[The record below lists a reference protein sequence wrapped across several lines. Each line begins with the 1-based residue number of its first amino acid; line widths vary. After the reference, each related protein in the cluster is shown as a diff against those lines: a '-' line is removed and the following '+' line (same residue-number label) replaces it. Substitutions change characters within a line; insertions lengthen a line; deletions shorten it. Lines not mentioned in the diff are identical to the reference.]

1 MKHVSAFEVSK
12 PGIHSLIQDLGRFG
26 YQHLGITPGGPAD
39 LHAYLWANKILG
51 NHSNMASIEIHYGLM
66 TLIALVDTRIA
77 ICGAE
82 FGVTINNKPAFNWQT
97 HQVKSGDVIQY
108 RSAKTGKCG
117 YLAILGGLQTKK
129 DYQSRSTVIRDELS
143 PATSK
148 SLYHGQILPAS
159 NSSIKYLK
167 TTTEHA
173 AEVIVP
179 RHYIPNYSTVLS
191 LGLLPC
197 YQWSL
202 LTSKQQY
209 QLLSNKYQ
217 ISTQA
222 NRMGYQLVGDMIT
235 DLPTALTSEGI
246 ALGSVQLPANGQP
259 IILLQDRQ
267 TIGGYPKAG
276 VISAIDCSQLSQRQQ
291 GAEITFRLD
300 NPLVSR
306 YKMQAF
312 KRFFDF

>member
-1 MKHVSAFEVSK
+1 MTNVSAFEVIK

-39 LHAYLWANKILG
+39 LHAYLWANKILS
-51 NHSNMASIEIHYGLM
+51 NSSNMASIEIHYGLM
-66 TLIALVDTRIA
+66 TLKILVDTQMA

-97 HQVKSGDVIQY
+97 HHVKSGDVIQY
-108 RSAKTGKCG
+108 GGAKTGKCG
-117 YLAILGGLQTKK
+117 YLAIVGGLQTEKI
-129 DYQSRSTVIRDELS
+129 YQSRSTVIRDELS
-143 PATSK
+143 QVTS
-148 SLYHGQILPAS
+148 SPLYQGQLLPITTMRCA
-159 NSSIKYLK
+159 K
-167 TTTEHA
+167 TAGLQTEIA
-173 AEVIVP
+173 VP
-179 RHYIPNYSTVLS
+179 RHYIPNYATPLS
-191 LGLLPC
+191 LGLSPC
-197 YQWSL
+197 YQWPL
-202 LTSKQQY
+202 LTSKQQH

-222 NRMGYQLVGDMIT
+222 NRMGYQLIGDVIT
-235 DLPTALTSEGI
+235 DLPTSLISEGI
-246 ALGSVQLPANGQP
+246 ALGSVQLPANGLP

-276 VISAIDCSQLSQRQQ
+276 VISALDCGKLSQRQQ
-291 GAEITFRLD
+291 GSEITFRLD

>member
-1 MKHVSAFEVSK
+1 MKHISAFEVSK

-51 NHSNMASIEIHYGLM
+51 NHSNMASIEVHYGLM
-66 TLIALVDTRIA
+66 TLTVLVNTKIA

-82 FGVTINNKPAFNWQT
+82 FGVTINDKPAFNWQT
-97 HQVKSGDVIQY
+97 HHVKSGDIIQY
-108 RSAKTGKCG
+108 AGAKTGKCG
-117 YLAILGGLQTKK
+117 YLAILGGLQTEKNH
-129 DYQSRSTVIRDELS
+129 QSRSTVIRDELS
-143 PATSK
+143 QITSTPLYQGQCLPITRCAKIAATK
-148 SLYHGQILPAS
+148 WQ
-159 NSSIKYLK
+159 
-167 TTTEHA
+167 TEVA
-173 AEVIVP
+173 VP
-179 RHYIPNYSTVLS
+179 RHYIPNYSTPLT

-197 YQWSL
+197 YQWSF
-202 LTSKQQY
+202 LTSKQQH

-217 ISTQA
+217 VSTQA
-222 NRMGYQLVGDMIT
+222 DRMGYQLLGDVIT
-235 DLPTALTSEGI
+235 DLPTTLASEGI
-246 ALGSVQLPANGQP
+246 SLGSVQLPANGQP

-291 GAEITFRLD
+291 GAEIIFRLD

-312 KRFFDF
+312 RYFFDF

>member
-1 MKHVSAFEVSK
+1 
-12 PGIHSLIQDLGRFG
+12 
-26 YQHLGITPGGPAD
+26 
-39 LHAYLWANKILG
+39 
-51 NHSNMASIEIHYGLM
+51 M
-66 TLIALVDTRIA
+66 TLKVLADTQIA

-97 HQVKSGDVIQY
+97 HHVKSGDMIRY
-108 RSAKTGKCG
+108 AGAKTGKCG
-117 YLAILGGLQTKK
+117 YLAILGGLQTEKNH
-129 DYQSRSTVIRDELS
+129 QSRSTVIRDELS
-143 PATSK
+143 QVTSTPLYQGQCLPITRRAKIAATK
-148 SLYHGQILPAS
+148 WQ
-159 NSSIKYLK
+159 
-167 TTTEHA
+167 TE
-173 AEVIVP
+173 VTVP
-179 RHYIPNYSTVLS
+179 RHYIPNYSIPLT

-197 YQWSL
+197 YQWPL

-222 NRMGYQLVGDMIT
+222 NRMGYQLMGDMIA
-235 DLPTALTSEGI
+235 DLPTSLISEGI
-246 ALGSVQLPANGQP
+246 VLGSVQLPANGLP

-276 VISAIDCSQLSQRQQ
+276 VISALDCSKLSQCQQ
-291 GAEITFRLD
+291 GSDIKFRLD

>member
-1 MKHVSAFEVSK
+1 MTHISAFEVSK

-51 NHSNMASIEIHYGLM
+51 NHSNMASIEIHYGLV
-66 TLIALVDTRIA
+66 TLTALVDTQIA

-82 FGVTINNKPAFNWQT
+82 FGVTINDKPAFNWQT
-97 HQVKSGDVIQY
+97 HHVNSGDVIQY

-117 YLAILGGLQTKK
+117 YLAILGGLQTET

-143 PATSK
+143 PATSTP
-148 SLYHGQILPAS
+148 LYQSQLLPAS
-159 NSSIKYLK
+159 ISSLKYVK
-167 TTTEHA
+167 TATDLP
-173 AEVIVP
+173 AEVMVP
-179 RHYIPNYSTVLS
+179 RHYIPNYSAPLT

-202 LTSKQQY
+202 LTSKQQH

-235 DLPTALTSEGI
+235 DLPTALTSEGV

-291 GAEITFRLD
+291 GAEITFRLY

-312 KRFFDF
+312 RHFFDF

>member
-1 MKHVSAFEVSK
+1 MTTTSAFEVIK

-39 LHAYLWANKILG
+39 LHAYLWANKILS
-51 NHSNMASIEIHYGLM
+51 NSSNMASIEIHYGLI
-66 TLIALVDTRIA
+66 TLKVLADTKIA

-82 FGVTINNKPAFNWQT
+82 FGVMINNKPVFNWQT
-97 HQVKSGDVIQY
+97 HHVKAGDVIRY
-108 RSAKTGKCG
+108 GGAKTGKCG
-117 YLAILGGLQTKK
+117 YLAILGGLQTEMNHH
-129 DYQSRSTVIRDELS
+129 SRSTVIRDALS
-143 PATSK
+143 QVTSTP
-148 SLYHGQILPAS
+148 LYAGQCLPITTQC
-159 NSSIKYLK
+159 IK
-167 TTTEHA
+167 TPA
-173 AEVIVP
+173 AELQIEMTVP
-179 RHYIPNYSTVLS
+179 RHYIPNYSAPLT

-197 YQWSL
+197 YQWQQ
-202 LTSKQQY
+202 LTSKQQQ
-209 QLLSNKYQ
+209 QLLNNTYQ

-222 NRMGYQLVGDMIT
+222 NRMGYQLTGEMIA
-235 DLPTALTSEGI
+235 DLPTTLASEGI

-276 VISAIDCSQLSQRQQ
+276 VISALDCGKLSQRQQ
-291 GAEITFRLD
+291 GANITFRLD

-312 KRFFDF
+312 KRFFGF